1 MKRRAQEEYQAVY
14 DNIKKKQVQYTRAL
28 YAEDTSDPAMRTR

>member
-14 DNIKKKQVQYTRAL
+14 DNIKKKQVQYKVTTRFAVNRW
-28 YAEDTSDPAMRTR
+28 TFGP